1 MKKGEEGGDGRA
13 EGSPATGDRGQDAVS
28 LTPDVDGTHVR
39 IFESSRLEGLY
50 VGHLL
55 QPFPRTQMG
64 SVHSI
69 LPGSHFQRVDS
80 LPMASCPPALA
91 CGHTLL

>member
-39 IFESSRLEGLY
+39 IFESLRLEGSY
-50 VGHLL
+50 VRDL
-55 QPFPRTQMG
+55 M
-64 SVHSI
+64 
-69 LPGSHFQRVDS
+69 
-80 LPMASCPPALA
+80 
-91 CGHTLL
+91 

>member
-55 QPFPRTQMG
+55 QPLPRTQMD